1 MKIKKLA
8 ILITNDK
15 GQGVTHIII
24 LVPKKFLLAEMN
36 KLFLPGLTPDWELL
50 TIDPWGSQHR
60 GIEMLSM
67 SRIKA
72 REVRFL

>member
-1 MKIKKLA
+1 MFYENKKKLA

-36 KLFLPGLTPDWELL
+36 KLFLPGLTPDWEL
-50 TIDPWGSQHR
+50 DNDNWSVG
-60 GIEMLSM
+60 
-67 SRIKA
+67 
-72 REVRFL
+72 

>member
-36 KLFLPGLTPDWELL
+36 KLFLPGLTPDWEL
-50 TIDPWGSQHR
+50 DNDNWSVG
-60 GIEMLSM
+60 
-67 SRIKA
+67 
-72 REVRFL
+72 